1 MKKLIPVDVSQLF
14 KYFLVIL
21 FCFNINLTSQP
32 LYNQITD
39 STKDLT
45 RLQEKPIQYRRGIGV
60 QEGYQSYDEKYFGKN
75 LSEEKRSLFP
85 LQSTG
90 IWTELNPKVPRV
102 DYFGIQFVNKEVF
115 TREENFYCTHF

>member
-85 LQSTG
+85 LQC
-90 IWTELNPKVPRV
+90 IFNPEL
-102 DYFGIQFVNKEVF
+102 FI
-115 TREENFYCTHF
+115 